1 MSSKDLQEPL
11 IKRYEQ
17 FNFFTKFAKNRKFQS
32 DIPRGKMLSKF
43 FDEKGVSAA
52 QKVSDFLKKMVS
64 KNNDFRYK
72 NMKNT

>member
-1 MSSKDLQEPL
+1 MPSKGLQEPL

-17 FNFFTKFAKNRKFQS
+17 FKFFTKFAKNRKFKG

-43 FDEKGVSAA
+43 FDEKGVSAP
-52 QKVSDFLKKMVS
+52 QKVSDFFKKMVS